1 MSYSKPATLSK
12 LTDATIGCF
21 SRLPPS
27 EFVDHLVRYLSTWS
41 GSDKFFS
48 IIQSLLSLLAA
59 YLNLRAKLQHR
70 FGRRSDPTSSAAP
83 RLLKFVKVLS
93 SSRTLYRFWGLIPI
107 VQWMISLERN
117 PQPTRNL
124 LNIER
129 FQGWSML
136 GFYPLEHLSF
146 LRSQDVLP
154 PRVSVSV
161 PPLTDKPKS
170 FKIDAGELSLW
181 SCRCW
186 AAYVALHFAH
196 LREER
201 KLIQARQR
209 DLRKGK
215 GKSLSAAEKE
225 ELRKRWSAYW
235 SDLVM
240 NTANFA
246 LALNASSRTG
256 LMSGVWNDILTLLA
270 TAIAFKSGWKA
281 TALPSGSKSAPT
293 LTVDPDFNEKE
304 TIAGYDAS
312 LDTAQVTA
320 GTQ

>member
-12 LTDATIGCF
+12 LTDSTLGCF

-48 IIQSLLSLLAA
+48 IIQSSLSLLAA
-59 YLNLRAKLQHR
+59 YLNFRARVQHR
-70 FGRRSDPTSSAAP
+70 YGRRASPTSDVAA
-83 RLLKFVKVLS
+83 RFSKFCRVLS

-107 VQWMISLERN
+107 LQWMISLERN

-129 FQGWSML
+129 LQGWSML
-136 GFYPLEHLSF
+136 GYYPLEHLSF

-154 PRVSVSV
+154 PKVTVSV
-161 PPLTDKPKS
+161 PLLTAKPKS
-170 FKIDAGELSLW
+170 FTLDPSELSLW

-186 AAYVALHFAH
+186 AAYVALHFAR

-215 GKSLSAAEKE
+215 RRSLNQSEKD
-225 ELRKRWSAYW
+225 ELRKKWSAHRT
-235 SDLVM
+235 DLVM
-240 NTANFA
+240 NVANFA

-256 LMSGVWNDILTLLA
+256 IMDKVWNDVLTLLA
-270 TAIAFKSGWKA
+270 AVISFSNGWNA
-281 TALPSGSKSAPT
+281 TALPSKSTSKPVGGTDVDGKDPT
-293 LTVDPDFNEKE
+293 SGNEADPTVS
-304 TIAGYDAS
+304 T
-312 LDTAQVTA
+312 
-320 GTQ
+320 

>member
-12 LTDATIGCF
+12 LTDATVGCF

-27 EFVDHLVRYLSTWS
+27 EFINHLVRYLSTWS

-59 YLNLRAKLQHR
+59 YMSFRARIQHR
-70 FGRRSDPTSSAAP
+70 FGRRANPTSDAAP
-83 RLLKFVKVLS
+83 RLLKFVKILS

-117 PQPTRNL
+117 PQPTRKL

-154 PRVSVSV
+154 PKISVSA
-161 PPLTDKPKS
+161 PPLTTKPE
-170 FKIDAGELSLW
+170 IITINAGELSLW

-186 AAYVALHFAH
+186 ATYVVLQFAH

-215 GKSLSAAEKE
+215 GKSLSSAEKE
-225 ELRKRWSAYW
+225 ELRNQWSAYW
-235 SDLVM
+235 SHLVM

-246 LALNASSRTG
+246 LAMNASSRTG
-256 LMSGVWNDILTLLA
+256 IMSGVWNDILTLLA
-270 TAIAFKSGWKA
+270 TGIAFRSGWNA
-281 TALPSGSKSAPT
+281 TALPSSSKSVPAPA
-293 LTVDPDFNEKE
+293 VEPDTNEKE
-304 TIAGYDAS
+304 A
-312 LDTAQVTA
+312 VTA
-320 GTQ
+320 AYDTSPNDVGN